1 MYVLRNLTLNLDS
14 QILSFAL
21 AHFSKLIQACTDFN
35 AFEFGL
41 RKIVLCNIINV
52 LEVSDAVASLS
63 HFVKAF
69 FDEEGLV
76 PSRRC
81 LLHKL
86 LQGLTSFNCV
96 VVHHDHHALS
106 KVDHV
111 LPRCFQFAKCH
122 DVRLVPRDENLL
134 HRTHHAN
141 FDLVEAQIARRL
153 HLWLYIQ

>member
-52 LEVSDAVASLS
+52 LEVSNAVASLA

-69 FDEEGLV
+69 FDEEFLV
-76 PSRRC
+76 PSKRC
-81 LLHKL
+81 LNKL

-96 VVHHDHHALS
+96 VVHPDHHALS

-111 LPRCFQFAKCH
+111 LPRCLQFAKCH

-134 HRTHHAN
+134 HRTHHAD

-153 HLWLYIQ
+153 HLWFYVQ